1 MLRPIRIHG
10 WALLGVIALVPA
22 VHTQQTDA
30 PKNDSREQPVAP
42 VPAPLPAGSTSVLA
56 LNPGQAPTD
65 EAQVTASHLPLS
77 GVEEPTLGPRFG
89 ARNFLLPSVIAM
101 SQMATNYSGSGYGGL
116 AGFSYVLGT
125 LDLNHVSD
133 RSELFLRYSGGGMFS
148 SYMNSAIQDVEFSY
162 TRRWQRWSL
171 LAGDQ
176 ASYLSESS
184 FGFGGV
190 GGLAFLNGV
199 SQFSPG
205 GALGSFLNAYLTP
218 NQTIPTILVPRLSNT
233 AVAQIE
239 YTLSPRSSWT
249 ASGSYGM
256 LNFLGVGF
264 INSAET
270 LFQTGYNYRLS
281 PLSAVA
287 VIYRHDDFRFTHLPQ
302 AIEDNLVQLG
312 YTRNVT
318 GRMNFHLVAGPSMEK
333 LRGVLTG
340 SANRL
345 SWALDSALSYR
356 LEHTTLLIGYDRFVT
371 GGSGVL
377 VGAQMG
383 QVEAAVERKLSP
395 RWQVSASLGYATNK
409 SVFPS
414 SINLG
419 KQQYNSWYAAL
430 RFNHQLRPGMGLFMS
445 YGARRQAN
453 NATTCVTASCG
464 TASISHQ
471 LSVGFNFDLRPIS
484 LR

>member
-1 MLRPIRIHG
+1 MVKPIRILG
-10 WALLGVIALVPA
+10 WALLAVIVFVPA
-22 VHTQQTDA
+22 VQAQETDA
-30 PKNDSREQPVAP
+30 PKNDPREQPVAP
-42 VPAPLPAGSTSVLA
+42 IPAPLPAGSTSILA
-56 LNPGQAPTD
+56 LNPGQAN
-65 EAQVTASHLPLS
+65 EAQATGSHWPLS

-89 ARNFLLPSVIAM
+89 GRNFLLPSVSVM
-101 SQMATNYSGSGYGGL
+101 SQMATNYSGSGYVGPT
-116 AGFSYVLGT
+116 AFTYVLGT

-133 RSELFLRYSGGGMFS
+133 RSELLLNYSGGGMFS
-148 SYMNSAIQDVEFSY
+148 SYLNSTIQDVEFSY
-162 TRRWQRWSL
+162 TYRWQRWSL
-171 LAGDQ
+171 LVGDQ

-199 SQFSPG
+199 SQFSTG

-233 AVAQIE
+233 AVSQIE

-264 INSAET
+264 INSADA
-270 LFQTGYNYRLS
+270 LFQTGYNYAIS
-281 PLSAVA
+281 PLSSVA
-287 VIYRHDDFRFTHLPQ
+287 VIYRYDDFRFTHLTQ
-302 AIEDNLVQLG
+302 AIEDHLVQLG
-312 YTRNVT
+312 YARNVT
-318 GRMNFHLVAGPSMEK
+318 GRMNFHLVAGPSMEI
-333 LRGVLTG
+333 LRGVVTG

-345 SWALDSALSYR
+345 SWAVDSSLSYR

-377 VGAQMG
+377 VGAQTG

-395 RWQVSASLGYATNK
+395 RWQGSASLGYATNR
-409 SVFPS
+409 SLFPS
-414 SINLG
+414 STNLG

-430 RFNHQLRPGMGLFMS
+430 RFNHQLRPGMALFMS

-453 NATTCVTASCG
+453 NTPACATSSCE
-464 TASISHQ
+464 TTSISHE

>member
-1 MLRPIRIHG
+1 MLKPIRIHG
-10 WALLGVIALVPA
+10 WALLAVIVFVPA
-22 VHTQQTDA
+22 VQAQEADA
-30 PKNDSREQPVAP
+30 PKNDPREQPVAP
-42 VPAPLPAGSTSVLA
+42 IPAPLPAGSTSVFA
-56 LNPGQAPTD
+56 LNPGQAPTG
-65 EAQVTASHLPLS
+65 EAQATGNNWPLS
-77 GVEEPTLGPRFG
+77 GVEEPTLGPRFA
-89 ARNFLLPSVIAM
+89 ARNFLLPSVTVM
-101 SQMATNYSGSGYGGL
+101 SQMATNFSGAGSGGPT
-116 AGFSYVLGT
+116 AFNYVLGT

-133 RSELFLRYSGGGMFS
+133 RSELLLRYAGGAMLS
-148 SYMNSAIQDVEFSY
+148 SYLNSAIQDVEFSY
-162 TRRWQRWSL
+162 TYRWQRWSL
-171 LAGDQ
+171 LVGDQ

-199 SQFSPG
+199 SQFNPG
-205 GALGSFLNAYLTP
+205 GAFGSFLNAYLTP
-218 NQTIPTILVPRLSNT
+218 NQTIPTIMVPRLSNT
-233 AVAQIE
+233 AVSQIE

-264 INSAET
+264 INSADA
-270 LFQTGYNYRLS
+270 LFQTGYNYAIS
-281 PLSAVA
+281 PLSSVA
-287 VIYRHDDFRFTHLPQ
+287 VIYRYHDFRFTHLPQ
-302 AIEDNLVQLG
+302 AIEDHLVQLG
-312 YTRNVT
+312 YARNIT
-318 GRMNFHLVAGPSMEK
+318 GRMNFQLVAGPSMEL
-333 LRGVLTG
+333 LRGAVTG

-345 SWALDSALSYR
+345 SWAVNSSLSYR
-356 LEHTTLLIGYDRFVT
+356 LEHTTLVIGYDRFVT

-377 VGAQMG
+377 VGAQTG

-395 RWQVSASLGYATNK
+395 RWQGSASLGYATNK

-419 KQQYNSWYAAL
+419 EQQYNSWYAAL

-453 NATTCVTASCG
+453 NTPACATSSCE
-464 TASISHQ
+464 TSSISHE
-471 LSVGFNFDLRPIS
+471 LSVGFSFDLRPIS